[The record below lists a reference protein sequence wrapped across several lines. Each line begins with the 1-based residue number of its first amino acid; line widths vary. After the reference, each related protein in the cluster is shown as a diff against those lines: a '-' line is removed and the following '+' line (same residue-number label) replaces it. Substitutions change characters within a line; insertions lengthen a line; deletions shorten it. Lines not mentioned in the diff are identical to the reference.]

1 MGFLLGALA
10 FGHRI
15 PLLDPNRRIQP
26 FFIPHRQL
34 DVLSLEPLQCQLF
47 KPVVMLPRRDIA
59 VGGKDGVARVVV
71 VAIELLQIL
80 VAQVYDVVG
89 LATAV
94 VVISR
99 GREQMTRQV
108 LPQLGRGRAH
118 GALHFVV
125 DHATVDQLGLRVVRR
140 RELQAVALLGKIQW
154 VQPCEKHRIEIHRQQ
169 VVEVLAVH
177 AGKRVSRPVAAGER
191 IHEGVQRPA
200 NHHEKRIANRVLLT
214 AAQHRVLQNMSHAG
228 GVHREGAQGHEK
240 HVLIV
245 VRSQMQVAGAG
256 FLMHIFFNLQVERAN
271 PVTAKLFKGRVGCVV
286 YHCRHSIYPVF
297 KAFENCRVTRSIDYH
312 AQTQSN
318 QVTLPPMT
326 ASTPDSKPLDAPEVA
341 AYWAERRRYLERI
354 RKDPEIRQ
362 RFWREV
368 GIYLLRRILWSFGFF
383 PVLIAF
389 WVPLVLSS
397 FNPVVMASELI
408 PLLQNFVNAN
418 PEVQANTLST
428 LTIAWL
434 SIGFFFLVFDF
445 VLTPFRSPYEYEA
458 DVYMRSWE
466 QLNHDQ
472 LPDKV

>member
-1 MGFLLGALA
+1 
-10 FGHRI
+10 
-15 PLLDPNRRIQP
+15 
-26 FFIPHRQL
+26 
-34 DVLSLEPLQCQLF
+34 
-47 KPVVMLPRRDIA
+47 
-59 VGGKDGVARVVV
+59 
-71 VAIELLQIL
+71 
-80 VAQVYDVVG
+80 
-89 LATAV
+89 
-94 VVISR
+94 
-99 GREQMTRQV
+99 
-108 LPQLGRGRAH
+108 
-118 GALHFVV
+118 
-125 DHATVDQLGLRVVRR
+125 
-140 RELQAVALLGKIQW
+140 
-154 VQPCEKHRIEIHRQQ
+154 
-169 VVEVLAVH
+169 
-177 AGKRVSRPVAAGER
+177 
-191 IHEGVQRPA
+191 
-200 NHHEKRIANRVLLT
+200 
-214 AAQHRVLQNMSHAG
+214 
-228 GVHREGAQGHEK
+228 
-240 HVLIV
+240 
-245 VRSQMQVAGAG
+245 
-256 FLMHIFFNLQVERAN
+256 
-271 PVTAKLFKGRVGCVV
+271 
-286 YHCRHSIYPVF
+286 
-297 KAFENCRVTRSIDYH
+297 
-312 AQTQSN
+312 
-318 QVTLPPMT
+318 MT

-397 FNPVVMASELI
+397 FNPVVMASDLI